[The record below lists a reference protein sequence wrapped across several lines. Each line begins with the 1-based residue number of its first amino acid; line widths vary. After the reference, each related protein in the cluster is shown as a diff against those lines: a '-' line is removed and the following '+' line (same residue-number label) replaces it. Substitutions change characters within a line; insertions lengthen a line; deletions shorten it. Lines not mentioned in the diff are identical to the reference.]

1 MADVLSLLL
10 NATTLPVIFALVMGL
25 AMAAYV
31 VLDGYD
37 LGTGMLLSQANKEER
52 NIMVASIGPFWDAN
66 ETWLV
71 LGVGILLV
79 AFPIAHGI
87 ILGALYLPVAFMLI
101 GLTLRGVAFEFRV
114 KAREPHQL
122 MWNNLFIFGSAL
134 AAWSQGF
141 MLGSYVL
148 GFKSDILSLMFCAA
162 AGVGLMAG
170 YCLLGASWL
179 IMKTE
184 GALQKKAVVWAR
196 IALWATGIGMAVI
209 SVLTPEVN
217 PQIAAKWFVLPN
229 FFFLLPIPL
238 LAFVLFAWVEL
249 TLQTL
254 PQRRDRHSWV
264 PFAGT
269 VGLFL
274 TGFLGLGY
282 SFFPYIVPGQLTIWQ
297 AASSVEALT
306 IILVGALI
314 VLPAIVGYTIYAYRV
329 FWGKAST
336 LHYE

>member
-1 MADVLSLLL
+1 
-10 NATTLPVIFALVMGL
+10 
-25 AMAAYV
+25 
-31 VLDGYD
+31 
-37 LGTGMLLSQANKEER
+37 
-52 NIMVASIGPFWDAN
+52 
-66 ETWLV
+66 
-71 LGVGILLV
+71 
-79 AFPIAHGI
+79 
-87 ILGALYLPVAFMLI
+87 
-101 GLTLRGVAFEFRV
+101 
-114 KAREPHQL
+114 
-122 MWNNLFIFGSAL
+122 
-134 AAWSQGF
+134 
-141 MLGSYVL
+141 
-148 GFKSDILSLMFCAA
+148 
-162 AGVGLMAG
+162 
-170 YCLLGASWL
+170 
-179 IMKTE
+179 
-184 GALQKKAVVWAR
+184 
-196 IALWATGIGMAVI
+196 
-209 SVLTPEVN
+209 EVN

-238 LAFVLFAWVEL
+238 LAFGLFAWVEL

-254 PQRRDRHSWV
+254 PQKRDRHSWV